1 METVTISLE
10 TYKNMQKQID
20 FLKEE
25 VKQKT
30 IIKTVEVFDKE
41 RMFSQAIVA
50 VMTLGL
56 LALMIFGLHP

>member
-20 FLKEE
+20 LLKEE